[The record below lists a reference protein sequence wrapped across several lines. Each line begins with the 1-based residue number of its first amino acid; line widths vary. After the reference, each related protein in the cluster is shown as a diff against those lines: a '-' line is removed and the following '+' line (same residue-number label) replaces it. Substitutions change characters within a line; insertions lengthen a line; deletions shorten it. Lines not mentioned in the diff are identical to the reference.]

1 MESHAQNTVEQS
13 SPIEY
18 LWDGAI
24 VAPAAVFGPAKAGRK
39 VGLTAAG
46 TAWADAARR
55 SLRRASKTIRLGDTG
70 GAD

>member
-1 MESHAQNTVEQS
+1 MVSHAQNTVEQS

-18 LWDGAI
+18 PWDGAI
-24 VAPAAVFGPAKAGRK
+24 VARAAVFGPAKAGRK
-39 VGLTAAG
+39 VGLTAG